1 MTRKMMSPREG
12 RHDSERRGC
21 GKEEPGVEQ
30 EHDEGMGK
38 HRHTSADTHHG
49 AQGAQAHAHEHGH
62 SHAPALTTDNQRAVL
77 LALVLTAAFL
87 GVEVAGGLLSGSLAL
102 IADAGHMLT
111 DVVAL
116 ALAWAGFHFGQ
127 RASNASKT
135 FGYLRLEVLAGF
147 INALTL
153 FGLVLW
159 VAWEAVARL
168 RAPAPVLAGPMFVV
182 ALLGLAVNVAVFAI
196 LRRADTSHVNIRG
209 AMLHVLGD
217 LLGSVAAIVAAIV
230 IYFTGWMPIDPI
242 LSLLIVLLILRSA
255 WALLKNSIHILL
267 EGTPPGIDI
276 ARLGAYLVEHVEGL
290 MRVEHVHVW
299 SITSGQPAATLE
311 ARIEPEAD
319 PRAVTR
325 AIKRTLAEAF
335 GIGHSTVEIVWDE
348 SDGCAL
354 EARPQAHSHSH
365 E

>member
-1 MTRKMMSPREG
+1 MFPQEG
-12 RHDSERRGC
+12 RHHNERREY
-21 GKEEPGVEQ
+21 GKVESGVKR
-30 EHDEGMGK
+30 EHDEGMERHRHASTGIHADAHGK
-38 HRHTSADTHHG
+38 HD
-49 AQGAQAHAHEHGH
+49 HEHGH
-62 SHAPALTTDNQRAVL
+62 VHAHAPTLTAGNQRAVL

-87 GVEVAGGLLSGSLAL
+87 GVEIVGGLLSGSLAL

-111 DVVAL
+111 DVMAL

-168 RAPAPVLAGPMFVV
+168 HAPAPVLAGPMFVV
-182 ALLGLAVNVAVFAI
+182 ALLGLMVNIVVFAI

-217 LLGSVAAIVAAIV
+217 LLGSVAAIVAAI
-230 IYFTGWMPIDPI
+230 IIHFTGWTPIDPI

-267 EGTPPGIDI
+267 EGTPSGIDI
-276 ARLGAYLVEHVEGL
+276 ARLGAYLVEHVDGL
-290 MRVEHVHVW
+290 ASVEHVHVW

-311 ARIEPEAD
+311 ARIEPDAD

-325 AIKRTLAEAF
+325 AIKRTLVEAF
-335 GIGHSTVEIVWDE
+335 GIGHSTVEIAWEE

-354 EARPQAHSHSH
+354 DVRTQVHPHKH
-365 E
+365 EHE

>member
-1 MTRKMMSPREG
+1 MTRKMMSPGEG

-230 IYFTGWMPIDPI
+230 IYFTGWMPIDPCSARC
-242 LSLLIVLLILRSA
+242 LKHSFCRS
-255 WALLKNSIHILL
+255 
-267 EGTPPGIDI
+267 
-276 ARLGAYLVEHVEGL
+276 
-290 MRVEHVHVW
+290 
-299 SITSGQPAATLE
+299 
-311 ARIEPEAD
+311 
-319 PRAVTR
+319 
-325 AIKRTLAEAF
+325 
-335 GIGHSTVEIVWDE
+335 
-348 SDGCAL
+348 
-354 EARPQAHSHSH
+354 
-365 E
+365 